1 MAEISDDLQPMKRR
15 SSNQILPPD
24 MSDELQPRDRS
35 SSNEIVRPDISE
47 IRILLLG
54 KHRNI
59 KTKLGDFITSNQG
72 GHFQK
77 HSPVSQ
83 SGVIYG
89 DWKGQSV
96 AVVKTPNMFGL
107 SMETLTDE
115 MKDCVALCDP
125 GPNVLLLT
133 VKALTFTEKKL
144 QTFMKILHLFGEEA
158 FEHSMVITTDEGI
171 KTSTFNQLLEKC
183 GGRQYSMLEKN
194 QRLLMKRVT
203 TIVHRSKQAFLTLTE
218 ESIRAVSEHKT
229 PALNLVLCGGREE
242 EKISTA
248 KAILGQRGSYSASS
262 SSECVKHQGEVCGRW
277 VSLVELPALYGKPQE
292 EVMKESLRCIS
303 LCGPEGVHAFILVL
317 PVGPLNDEDKEEF
330 KILQNTFGSKGNEF
344 TVVVFTS
351 ESDPSAP
358 AVVNFLKEHKAIQ
371 ELLQSC
377 EGSSFVL
384 NIKDEQQIPE
394 LLDAVDRLRLL
405 KGRPHC
411 YTTETFAKREEIL
424 QGDKSIT
431 KLCDEPEDLE
441 TKTTIRF
448 DDESLSPECFRI
460 VLLGKTGSGKS
471 FSGNTILGRKEFK
484 AEASL
489 ISVTTECQKARGEVD
504 GRPVVVV
511 DTPGLFD
518 TTMSNEEVHKEIMKC
533 FTLLAPG
540 PHVFLLVLQIGRLTE
555 EEREALKIIKE
566 GFGVNAEK
574 FTIILFTRGDTLE
587 HEEKSIEDYIEK
599 CDDSFKNLFAECG
612 GRYHVFNNY
621 DKPNRKQVSELM
633 AKIETM
639 VGKNGGG
646 CYTNEILQEAERA
659 IKKEVQKI
667 LKEKEQEM
675 QKKWGELQKQHE
687 EEIRAMEERNQQ
699 QRAETKNKGELK
711 ATKLQKME
719 EIMNIELQ
727 MRTQEKEKMEEED
740 KSKKIQEK
748 VEQQEWQNK
757 LNVLQEKIQHDSA
770 SDEEKREELELT
782 KKKMRKEQE
791 AWDNKQK
798 EYWEERRREEEFRQ
812 KQHEARLK
820 NLQLEHEQESAKFD
834 IEMKNEEEN
843 LQEQEKRGRKEL
855 EEKHKKMMDDM
866 KKTYEEEA
874 RKKAEE
880 FNEFGQKYIK
890 NFAGLI
896 EEQKEALQQE
906 HSKEYRRLGEL
917 LRYKEREHKEKVKEM
932 EKQLK
937 EKEGSMAA
945 PEKEITV
952 KRECT
957 IL

>member
-1 MAEISDDLQPMKRR
+1 MAEISDDLQPMKR
-15 SSNQILPPD
+15 
-24 MSDELQPRDRS
+24 S
-35 SSNEIVRPDISE
+35 SSNEILRPDISE
-47 IRILLLG
+47 IRIVLLG
-54 KHRNI
+54 KNRNI
-59 KTKLGDFITSNQG
+59 KTKLGDIITSNQG

-77 HSPVSQ
+77 HSLVSQ
-83 SGVIYG
+83 SVVIYG

-107 SMETLTDE
+107 SMEALTDE
-115 MKDCVALCDP
+115 MKECVALCDP
-125 GPNVLLLT
+125 GPNVLLLI

-144 QTFMKILHLFGEEA
+144 QTFMKILHLFGQEA
-158 FEHSMVITTDEGI
+158 FERSVVITTDEGI
-171 KTSTFNQLLEKC
+171 KNSTLNQLLEKC
-183 GGRQYSMLEKN
+183 GGRQYGMMEEN
-194 QRLLMKRVT
+194 QRLLMKKVT
-203 TIVHRSKQAFLTLTE
+203 TIVRRSKGAFLTLTE
-218 ESIRAVSEHKT
+218 ESIRAVSEHKM
-229 PALNLVLCGGREE
+229 PALNLVLCGRREE

-248 KAILGQRGSYSASS
+248 KAILGQRGLYSASS

-292 EVMKESLRCIS
+292 TMMKESLRCIS
-303 LCGPEGVHAFILVL
+303 LCGPEGVHAFILAL
-317 PVGPLNDEDKEEF
+317 PVGPLTDEDKEEF
-330 KILQNTFGSKGNEF
+330 KTLQTAFGPIDSDF

-351 ESDPSAP
+351 ELDPKAP
-358 AVVNFLKEHKAIQ
+358 AVVNFLKEDKAIQ

-377 EGSSFVL
+377 GGRSFVL

-411 YTTETFAKREEIL
+411 YTMETFAKREEIL

-431 KLCDEPEDLE
+431 KLIDEPEGLE
-441 TKTTIRF
+441 TKSTISF
-448 DDESLSPECFRI
+448 DDESLSRECFRI
-460 VLLGKTGSGKS
+460 VLIGKTGSGKS

-484 AEASL
+484 AEASQ
-489 ISVTTECQKARGEVD
+489 ISVTTECQKAQGEVD

-518 TTMSNEEVHKEIMKC
+518 TTLSYEEVHKEIMKC

-540 PHVFLLVLQIGRLTE
+540 PHVFLLVLQIDRLTE
-555 EEREALKIIKE
+555 EQREALKIIKE

-587 HEEKSIEDYIEK
+587 HEETSIEDYIEK
-599 CDDSFKNLFAECG
+599 CDDSFKDLIAECG

-621 DKPNRKQVSELM
+621 DKRNRKQVSELM

-646 CYTNEILQEAERA
+646 CYTNKMLQEAERA

-675 QKKWGELQKQHE
+675 QKKCGELQKHHE
-687 EEIRAMEERNQQ
+687 EEMTAMEERSQQ
-699 QRAETKNKGELK
+699 QRAEHENKAELK
-711 ATKLQKME
+711 ATQLQKME

-727 MRTQEKEKMEEED
+727 MRTREKEKMEEED
-740 KSKKIQEK
+740 KSKKIQEE
-748 VEQQEWQNK
+748 VEQQEWQNELK
-757 LNVLQEKIQHDSA
+757 VLQEKIQHDSA
-770 SDEEKREELELT
+770 SDEKKREDLELT
-782 KKKMRKEQE
+782 REVMRKEQE
-791 AWDNKQK
+791 AWDNKRK
-798 EYWEERRREEEFRQ
+798 EYWEERRREEEHRQ
-812 KQHEARLK
+812 KQHEATLKKHRL
-820 NLQLEHEQESAKFD
+820 EYEQEREKIE
-834 IEMKNEEEN
+834 IEMKKEEED
-843 LQEQEKRGRKEL
+843 LREQEEKGRKEL

-880 FNEFGQKYIK
+880 FNEFGQKYIT

-906 HSKEYRRLGEL
+906 HSNEYRRLGEL
-917 LRYKEREHKEKVKEM
+917 LRYKEKEHKEKVKEM

-945 PEKEITV
+945 RGKETTV
-952 KRECT
+952 KRECA